1 MQFARRHDTHLSEM
15 NHARFRPM
23 AEVPVRFVALAVFA
37 LVSSTAHADTIAG
50 RASVID
56 ADTLQINGERI
67 RIRDIDAPEKD
78 QFCQQAV
85 GDVTWECGIEA
96 TFALIDW
103 IGEADVVC
111 ETDRLDRY
119 KRHLARCTVEGEDL
133 AVWLA
138 ESGWGVPFRD
148 CKCEAVRE
156 ASTRAQAEGRGIWI
170 GPFVLPWEWRAAH

>member
-1 MQFARRHDTHLSEM
+1 VSRLMSSRVSLL
-15 NHARFRPM
+15 
-23 AEVPVRFVALAVFA
+23 FVTCLATIA
-37 LVSSTAHADTIAG
+37 TAHADTIAG

-67 RIRDIDAPEKD
+67 RILDIDAPEKD

-85 GDVTWECGIEA
+85 GDVTWECGVEA

-103 IGEADVVC
+103 IGETDVVC
-111 ETDRLDRY
+111 ETNGLDRY
-119 KRHLARCTVEGEDL
+119 KRHLARCTVQGEDV

-156 ASTRAQAEGRGIWI
+156 ASARAQAAERGIWI
-170 GPFVLPWEWRAAH
+170 GPFIMPWDWRVFMQP